1 MIYKN
6 LRFAFG
12 TLALATIAL
21 PNSIYADDTTKVQG
35 LIKARSGAL
44 LVVKPEGSP
53 DVNVLL
59 TNSTKVEQKQ
69 GVFKMRHKDMSM
81 AALIPGLA
89 IEAEGAYNPEKQ
101 LVATSVKFKGD
112 DLKHAQAINAGMH
125 ETDARSRGNAAELEK
140 QSAELQ
146 AQNAELQRHQEEMDA
161 QKQKIAANQEQIAA
175 NKAAI
180 EAAAARFGQLDD
192 YYILDEATVLFA
204 NGKANLDSKYKP
216 DLMKLADKAKT
227 VNGFMIEIKGYASS
241 VGSAQLNQKLSQDR
255 ASNVASFMIQQGQI
269 PLTNLLAPG
278 AMGESEQ
285 VGDDKTAQGQALNR
299 RVVVR
304 ILQNK
309 AIAGI

>member
-1 MIYKN
+1 MIQKN
-6 LRFAFG
+6 LRLAFG
-12 TLALATIAL
+12 TLTLVAIAL
-21 PNSIYADDTTKVQG
+21 PRLLHADDTTKVQG

-59 TNSTKVEQKQ
+59 TNATKVEQKE
-69 GVFKMRHKDMSM
+69 GVFKLRHKEMTM

-101 LVATSVKFKGD
+101 LVATSVKFKGS
-112 DLKHAQAINAGMH
+112 DLQRAQAINAGLH
-125 ETDARSRGNAAELEK
+125 ETDTRSRENAAGLEK
-140 QSAELQ
+140 QNAQLQ
-146 AQNAELQRHQEEMDA
+146 AQNTELQRHQEEMDA
-161 QKQKIAANQEQIAA
+161 QKQKIAANEEQIAA

-180 EAAAARFGQLDD
+180 EAAVARFGQLDD
-192 YYILDEATVLFA
+192 YYILDEATILFA

-216 DLMKLADKAKT
+216 DLMRLSDKAKT
-227 VNGFMIEIKGYASS
+227 INGFMIEIKGYASS

-255 ASNVASFMIQQGQI
+255 ATNVASFLLQQGHI

-285 VGDDKTAQGQALNR
+285 VGEDRTAQGQALNR

>member
-1 MIYKN
+1 MTSKN
-6 LRFAFG
+6 LR
-12 TLALATIAL
+12 LALGTVAFIAL
-21 PNSIYADDTTKVQG
+21 ALPPSINADDTNKVQG
-35 LIKARSGAL
+35 IIKARSGAL
-44 LVVKPEGSP
+44 LVVKLEGSP

-69 GVFKMRHKDMSM
+69 GVFRLRHKEMSM

-89 IEAEGAYNPEKQ
+89 IDAEGVYNPEKQ

-112 DLKHAQAINAGMH
+112 DLKRAQAINAGLH
-125 ETDARSRGNAAELEK
+125 ETDVRSRENAAGLEK
-140 QSAELQ
+140 QGAQLQ

-180 EAAAARFGQLDD
+180 EAAVARFGQLDD

-227 VNGFMIEIKGYASS
+227 INGFTIEVKGYASS

-255 ASNVASFMIQQGQI
+255 ASNVVNFLIQQGHI

-285 VGDDKTAQGQALNR
+285 VGDDKTAAGQALNR

>member
-1 MIYKN
+1 MIQKN
-6 LRFAFG
+6 LRLAFG
-12 TLALATIAL
+12 TLTLVAIAL
-21 PNSIYADDTTKVQG
+21 PRLLHADDTTKVQG

-59 TNSTKVEQKQ
+59 TNATKVEQKE
-69 GVFKMRHKDMSM
+69 GVFKLRHKEMTM

-112 DLKHAQAINAGMH
+112 DLQRAQAINAGMH
-125 ETDARSRGNAAELEK
+125 ETDARSRENAAQIEK
-140 QSAELQ
+140 QG
-146 AQNAELQRHQEEMDA
+146 AQLEA

-180 EAAAARFGQLDD
+180 EAAVARFGQLDD

-216 DLMKLADKAKT
+216 DLMRLSDKAKT
-227 VNGFMIEIKGYASS
+227 INGFMIEIKGYASS

-255 ASNVASFMIQQGQI
+255 ATNVASFLLQQGHI

-285 VGDDKTAQGQALNR
+285 VGEDRTAQGQALNR